1 MTLLNVVPTIFYAD
15 VEVGIDLFIG
25 GIGMELLH
33 RDDDLV
39 VLQRDGAKLNL
50 VQDAEYAAKDRPQ
63 LSIETDDIDAV
74 HADLSARRPDLLHP
88 NLPRV
93 RPREWGAREFA
104 VLDSTTVCVV
114 FREWPAS
121 RAKDD

>member
-15 VEVGIDLFIG
+15 VEIGIDLFVG

-88 NLPRV
+88 NLPHV
-93 RPREWGAREFA
+93 RLREWGAREFA

-121 RAKDD
+121 TVKDG